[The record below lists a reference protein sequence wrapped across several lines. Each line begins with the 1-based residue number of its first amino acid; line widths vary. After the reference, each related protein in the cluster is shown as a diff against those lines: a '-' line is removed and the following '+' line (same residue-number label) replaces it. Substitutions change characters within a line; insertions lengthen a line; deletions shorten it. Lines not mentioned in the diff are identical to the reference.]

1 MHFLDYYRKS
11 GWKIIGELVNIS
23 FIPFFTSFRESPYLF
38 YLFKSNVFKIYFHAN
53 YIYVF
58 DFLYLINQKLNY
70 LYTELWH

>member
-1 MHFLDYYRKS
+1 MRFFRLLYKS
-11 GWKIIGELVNIS
+11 GRKIIGELVNIS
-23 FIPFFTSFRESPYLF
+23 FIQFFTSFRKSPYLF